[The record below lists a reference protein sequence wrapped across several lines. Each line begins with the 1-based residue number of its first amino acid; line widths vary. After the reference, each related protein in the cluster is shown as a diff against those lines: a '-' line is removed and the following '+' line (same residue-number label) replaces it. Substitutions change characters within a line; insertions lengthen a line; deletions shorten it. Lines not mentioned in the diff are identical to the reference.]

1 MYQPQ
6 TGRAPPRQSR
16 QIPRQ
21 FPYPLRNVRVP
32 YKSGYQQAAG
42 GDVRAQRQGPVTS
55 AAQGKNSPNSSS
67 INPQMLSASSITSSR
82 KVSETQ
88 EDDSELRTYI
98 SDGFGAV
105 QHALFD
111 LTEQIG
117 HLSARM
123 EDYLKILESAGA
135 SVVPEGLETD
145 DLDLGDMANLVNY

>member
-1 MYQPQ
+1 
-6 TGRAPPRQSR
+6 
-16 QIPRQ
+16 
-21 FPYPLRNVRVP
+21 
-32 YKSGYQQAAG
+32 AG

-88 EDDSELRTYI
+88 EENPELR
-98 SDGFGAV
+98 
-105 QHALFD
+105 
-111 LTEQIG
+111 IG
-117 HLSARM
+117 YLSARM

-135 SVVPEGLETD
+135 LVVPEGLETD